1 MSGNKTPQP
10 KHHRSINL
18 IKTYSEFSDI
28 CQVPQP
34 RQNSPL
40 FEIIPEEEIN
50 EVMETIQTKN
60 TQRQLSTH
68 DQKYNIRKKLL
79 SLYQQSK
86 NSKPQVKP
94 LKMPFKA
101 WETKKKP
108 RTLVPVLS
116 SRKNNKSPFVY
127 PRWTQNSK
135 HSDASNKSRNSHSD
149 SLSLTPL
156 STKRIRYPDLNYL
169 V

>member
-18 IKTYSEFSDI
+18 IKAYSEFSDFSL
-28 CQVPQP
+28 VPQP

-50 EVMETIQTKN
+50 ELMELIQIKN
-60 TQRQLSTH
+60 SQRQLSSH
-68 DQKYNIRKKLL
+68 DQKYNIRKKIL
-79 SLYQQSK
+79 SLYNQSK
-86 NSKPQVKP
+86 NSKPQIKP
-94 LKMPFKA
+94 LKIPFKA
-101 WETKKKP
+101 WEAKKKP

-116 SRKNNKSPFVY
+116 SRKNNKSPFVC
-127 PRWTQNSK
+127 PRFTQNSK
-135 HSDASNKSRNSHSD
+135 HSDTSNKSRNSHSD
-149 SLSLTPL
+149 SLNLTPL
-156 STKRIRYPDLNYL
+156 SSKRIKYPDLNYL